1 MNIHAALAEAGQ
13 RPAKDIANDYG
24 ISSDYL
30 RSAASR
36 RGISLAF
43 SLMNVIKKPWSAA
56 DTQFLRRNA
65 QRMTSKQMG
74 EYLERTEVSIKS
86 KAKQIGVTFQK
97 HGDAHHLAKHSAHD
111 VELCRALS
119 DEGLKPCEI
128 AEKMELDYSYVSCVL
143 NYRIRRNG

>member
-1 MNIHAALAEAGQ
+1 
-13 RPAKDIANDYG
+13 
-24 ISSDYL
+24 
-30 RSAASR
+30 
-36 RGISLAF
+36 
-43 SLMNVIKKPWSAA
+43 MNVVKKPWSVD
-56 DTQFLRRNA
+56 DTQFLKRNA
-65 QRMTSKQMG
+65 QLMTSKLIG
-74 EYLERTEVSIKS
+74 EYLGRTEISIKS

-97 HGDAHHLAKHSAHD
+97 HGDAHHLAKYSAHD